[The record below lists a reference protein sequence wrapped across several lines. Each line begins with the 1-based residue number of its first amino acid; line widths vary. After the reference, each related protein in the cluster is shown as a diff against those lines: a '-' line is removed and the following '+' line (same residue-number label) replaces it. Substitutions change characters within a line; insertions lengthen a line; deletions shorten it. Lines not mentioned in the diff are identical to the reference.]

1 MSIRKNPALAASGR
15 KSAYVARNR
24 LSILKATQK
33 VLAEEGAGA
42 SIDQFAEV
50 AAVSVST
57 IYKHFENK
65 EALIA
70 AAFLEAFRDWE
81 DWCDLQVVGT
91 TDPLEELVLP
101 MRYFLRLKRTH
112 PLYAQMN
119 LNNLAL
125 ASSYMASIEIGLL
138 NHISELSK
146 KKILNIQDTKIR
158 VRSVSACVFAALVE
172 QLTNPDAKESDADKA
187 IQVILGILG
196 LSDTQAK
203 QLSSSKIPNLK

>member
-81 DWCDLQVVGT
+81 DWCDLQVAGT